1 MKYFLANCVVSIF
14 IIRDV
19 STGDSE
25 IKEVTVEPEKKQ
37 EESQEV
43 CLLRVSYEQPPLSYS
58 RKHVFVSF
66 IISLT
71 LDF

>member
-1 MKYFLANCVVSIF
+1 MKYFLANYVVSIF

-25 IKEVTVEPEKKQ
+25 IKEVTVKPEKKQ

-43 CLLRVSYEQPPLSYS
+43 CLLRVSYEQPPL
-58 RKHVFVSF
+58 
-66 IISLT
+66 
-71 LDF
+71 